1 MNQLDIPGLMIN
13 YFSEKDEN
21 RIGFPM
27 YTLSTKLDDYGK
39 GIIGIPDEK
48 NVMTDHYVTITGV
61 IFDRESGKEWLRIQ
75 SWGEQYYILFED
87 FCNYNDC
94 IDWAEGTLV
103 VIK

>member
-1 MNQLDIPGLMIN
+1 M
-13 YFSEKDEN
+13 
-21 RIGFPM
+21 
-27 YTLSTKLDDYGK
+27 TGK

-48 NVMTDHYVTITGV
+48 NAMTDHYVTITGV

-87 FCNYNDC
+87 FCNYNDF